1 MLDKIYP
8 WQTGDY
14 DYLLKLKQRLPH
26 ALLIDGA
33 KGLGGINIANAFIQS
48 LLCENPDL
56 DGSYCEICSSCC
68 LYSINSHP
76 DYYCL
81 NLEEDEKSI
90 TISSVR
96 KMTEF
101 LAVSTHL
108 GHHKVVL
115 VEDANLLNINSSN
128 ALLKILEEPPSY
140 ALFILLSDNVGKLLP
155 TIVSRCQKY
164 KLSVPDTNVAKA
176 YLTDK
181 NIANSEFW
189 LTYNNNCPLFNVEIT
204 EEQFDLLIKVLSKP
218 SVDKIYSF
226 TNSIENKNN
235 AIIFEFIIKWLSDL
249 ISYKLTGILK
259 YFLNYEDTFIDLAA
273 KENIIKT
280 FYLQDKLNFLLE
292 WASHSLNHK
301 LQMENILFQY
311 QQVFVK

>member
-1 MLDKIYP
+1 MIDKRYP
-8 WQTGDY
+8 WQIDDY
-14 DYLLKLKQRLPH
+14 RYLLKLKGRLPQ

-33 KGLGGINIANAFIQS
+33 KGLGGINLANTFIQS

-56 DGSYCEICSSCC
+56 NGNYCGLCNSCS
-68 LYSINSHP
+68 LYSLNSHP

-81 NLEEDEKSI
+81 SVEEDEKAI

-96 KMTEF
+96 ATTEF

-140 ALFILLSDNVGKLLP
+140 AVFILLSDNVGKLLP

-164 KLSVPDTNVAKA
+164 KLSVPDISVAKA
-176 YLTDK
+176 YLADK

-218 SVDKIYSF
+218 SVDKIYDF

-249 ISYKLTGILK
+249 ISYKLTGVLK
-259 YFLNYEDTFIDLAA
+259 YFTAYEDAFIDLAP
-273 KENIIKT
+273 KENTSKT

-292 WASHSLNHK
+292 WASHPLNHK
-301 LQMENILFQY
+301 LQLENILFQY

>member
-1 MLDKIYP
+1 MIDKIHP
-8 WQTGDY
+8 WQIDDY
-14 DYLLKLKQRLPH
+14 HYLLKLKGRLPQ

-33 KGLGGINIANAFIQS
+33 KGLGGVNLANAFIQS
-48 LLCENPDL
+48 LLCENPDRT
-56 DGSYCEICSSCC
+56 GNYCGLCNSCS
-68 LYSINSHP
+68 LYSLNSHP

-81 NLEEDEKSI
+81 NVEEDEKSI

-96 KMTEF
+96 AMTEF

-108 GHHKVVL
+108 GRHKVVL

-140 ALFILLSDNVGKLLP
+140 AVFIFLSDNVGKLLL

-164 KLSVPDTNVAKA
+164 KLSVTSISVAKA
-176 YLTDK
+176 YLADK

-189 LTYNNNCPLFNVEIT
+189 LTYNNNCPLFNIEIT

-218 SVDKIYSF
+218 SVDKIYDF

-235 AIIFEFIIKWLSDL
+235 AIIFEFVIKWLSDL
-249 ISYKLTGILK
+249 ISYKLTGVLK
-259 YFLNYEDTFIDLAA
+259 YFTAYEDAFIDLAP
-273 KENIIKT
+273 KENISKT
-280 FYLQDKLNFLLE
+280 FGVHDKLNFLLE
-292 WASHSLNHK
+292 WAHHPLNHK
-301 LQMENILFQY
+301 LQLENILFQY
-311 QQVFVK
+311 QQVFVT